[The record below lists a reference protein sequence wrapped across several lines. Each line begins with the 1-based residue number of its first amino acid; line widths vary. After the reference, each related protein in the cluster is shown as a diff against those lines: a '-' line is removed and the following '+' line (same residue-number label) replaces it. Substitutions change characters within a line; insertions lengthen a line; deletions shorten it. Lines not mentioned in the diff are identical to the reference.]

1 MRAHANC
8 VENLPVYAA
17 VVVVINAAGIASP
30 FIDLLAR
37 VFSAARVAQT
47 SIHVL
52 LEETPAAVGV
62 RFGFFAV
69 QLVCM
74 IWMWIHAAVAAA

>member
-17 VVVVINAAGIASP
+17 VVVVITAAGIASP
-30 FIDLLAR
+30 VLDLLAL
-37 VFSAARVAQT
+37 VFIAARVAQT

-62 RFGFFAV
+62 R
-69 QLVCM
+69 LDLP
-74 IWMWIHAAVAAA
+74 